1 MNSSKFAFFFLF
13 LSSIALFSCNI
24 ETAKAPKNKQIIILS
39 DYLTQSDT
47 SLFLSFL
54 HEENVSMQ
62 IVQMQADKI
71 IGLIRNEGANIHA
84 DVIMV
89 KTMSDVHKMS
99 KRSLL
104 QRINFSKDLT
114 QEQGRYASWLYDFV
128 GYGID
133 PFIVASTPKRKVR
146 IYNDLLESKFVNEL
160 NEKETISM
168 LSPIMNK
175 LKKVDANKWVKK
187 FSDSSVSKSMLLD
200 SLNRNFPVLTLYSD
214 FSSNKDTLL
223 DYSNRY
229 LRYPNSKSTGSFFN
243 LRTIAIINQA
253 QNYSVAK
260 DFIFYCLDEENNR
273 SINKSLNTFPIYSSK
288 EVFRK
293 YSVSQEK
300 LVEYNQI
307 IARLLKKVN

>member
-13 LSSIALFSCNI
+13 LISIVLFSCTI
-24 ETAKAPKNKQIIILS
+24 ETAKAPKDKQLIILS

-47 SLFLSFL
+47 SLFFSFL

-104 QRINFSKDLT
+104 QRIDFSQDLS
-114 QEQGRYASWLYDFV
+114 QQQARYASWIYNFV

-133 PFIVASTPKRKVR
+133 PFVVASPKNKTVR

-168 LSPIMNK
+168 LSPIMHK
-175 LKKVDANKWVKK
+175 LHKVDANIWVKT
-187 FSDSSVSKSMLLD
+187 FSDSSVSKLALRDSMK
-200 SLNRNFPVLTLYSD
+200 RNLPILTLYSD

-223 DYSNRY
+223 DFSNRV
-229 LRYPNSKSTGSFFN
+229 LSYPNSKSTGSFFN

-260 DFIFYCLDEENNR
+260 DFIFYCLEDKNNR
-273 SINKSLNTFPIYSSK
+273 SINKALNTFPISPAK
-288 EVFRK
+288 EIFRK
-293 YSVSQEK
+293 YNVSQEK

-307 IARLLKKVN
+307 IARVLKKLH